1 MGYTVLINAFEVS
14 ADREEEFLENW
25 QRVADYVATQPGYV
39 STRLHRALS
48 PDSRFRFVNVAE
60 YESPK
65 HFQDIAASAEF
76 RERGAALRD
85 FPSNP
90 ALYAVVRSDHV

>member
-1 MGYTVLINAFEVS
+1 MEYTVLINTFEVP
-14 ADREEEFLENW
+14 AEREDEFLANW

-76 RERGAALRD
+76 EGRDLGAVTRRTCLG
-85 FPSNP
+85 S
-90 ALYAVVRSDHV
+90 VVRRAT